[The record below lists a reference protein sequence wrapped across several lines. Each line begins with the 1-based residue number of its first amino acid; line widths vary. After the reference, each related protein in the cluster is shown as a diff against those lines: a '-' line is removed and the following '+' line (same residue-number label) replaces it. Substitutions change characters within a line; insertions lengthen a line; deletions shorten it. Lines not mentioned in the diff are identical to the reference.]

1 MFAPNVKVRVPVKLT
16 TLFPAAMVGLMI
28 TVICKLY
35 AVLATPVNLLM
46 KGTPLKQGYVLDVL
60 GQPTGTQERHDMC
73 VEEGDRALNNIIE
86 TTRVQL
92 HKYRDAGVSD
102 EDFILR
108 LRNEFIGLRKQMS
121 SDAGSLQMA
130 LSCYRMALLTDYIA
144 ELEEKLEFQRAAVDF
159 LLELDDLET
168 T

>member
-1 MFAPNVKVRVPVKLT
+1 
-16 TLFPAAMVGLMI
+16 
-28 TVICKLY
+28 
-35 AVLATPVNLLM
+35 
-46 KGTPLKQGYVLDVL
+46 
-60 GQPTGTQERHDMC
+60 MC

>member
-1 MFAPNVKVRVPVKLT
+1 MQNVEAMVRVKLT
-16 TLFPAAMVGLMI
+16 TSFPAAMVGRMSTTIFRLCA
-28 TVICKLY
+28 VI
-35 AVLATPVNLLM
+35 AMRVNPLLRE
-46 KGTPLKQGYVLDVL
+46 TRLRQGYVLDVL
-60 GQPTGTQERHDMC
+60 GQSAGTQERHDMC
-73 VEEGDRALNNIIE
+73 VEEGDHALNKIID

-92 HKYRDAGVSD
+92 HRYREAGISD

-168 T
+168 I